1 MDPSRSC
8 EKRKQIPK
16 YQVEP
21 ALHKTEVARFENA
34 LLATRKQIQKI
45 RDQVEES
52 LGEEEARIFDAHL
65 MVLEDQALIDE
76 IVREMYASEEN
87 VEASLL
93 RVGNR
98 YIEAF
103 GQIDDEYLRPER
115 ASDIRDVIRRLISNL
130 TGQSLEDHGD
140 RPDNKHVVVA
150 QEIAPSDSASI
161 DKNQVLALVTDL
173 GERRATL
180 S

>member
-1 MDPSRSC
+1 MELRKEEIEYTGIGASPGIAHGPVSILR
-8 EKRKQIPK
+8 EKEIAVPK

-76 IVREMYASEEN
+76 IVREMDASEEN

-98 YIEAF
+98 YICLL
-103 GQIDDEYLRPER
+103 YTSP
-115 ASDIRDVIRRLISNL
+115 SPRDGLLSRM
-130 TGQSLEDHGD
+130 
-140 RPDNKHVVVA
+140 
-150 QEIAPSDSASI
+150 PSSA
-161 DKNQVLALVTDL
+161 
-173 GERRATL
+173 
-180 S
+180 